1 MAVTLDTLK
10 KSIGKKK
17 TKSMAF
23 AWLADYE
30 CMAGEVDNALARVD
44 AGLGM
49 YPGDIPG
56 MLVRSKIL
64 FQKGNFEECIKE
76 CEKVL
81 EKEPFCLS
89 AQKRMGEAY
98 EQLEN
103 IAERNH
109 CFRRVHDMDPLDTF
123 WKEEYEATPEENA
136 GVAAGAVAGAAVEAM
151 GEADFAMPDLG
162 DMSQPQTEEN
172 SEFTL
177 DNVGGEAPAEAAAE
191 PQAEEKPAEED
202 SLFSKSLDMDI
213 DAPAEEAAPAKSASP
228 FSSFGED
235 EDPFAALAS
244 LGGDD
249 NSVEESAMDSLQQS
263 LDTALSEAS
272 AEAADQEIPAG
283 EEISG
288 NDVGS
293 AFADLFGEEDDLDS
307 FGETTSAAAPAAE
320 PAEPANAS
328 PFAQFDLPTH
338 LDDEPEQQKENA
350 ADNVLD
356 EEPEDKPQ
364 SIDDAFGDIFGEDEL
379 PEELPSTKPAA
390 KAEPEE
396 TVDLNAWSPE
406 PASEGGLFEKS
417 AASDM
422 GLGED
427 KLELEEPV
435 AEEKPEETLE
445 LPEEDKTAD
454 KPQSLD
460 SAFADIFGE
469 DELPEELPPA
479 KPAEEAADLS
489 MDLAPENVEEPEL
502 KPYAGDLSL
511 DDSALTLDE
520 PALEI
525 PAEEKPAE
533 ESPAEE
539 KPVEDFADVS
549 LDLAPENVEE
559 PELKPYAGDVALD
572 DSALTLDEPALEM
585 PTIEPVE
592 ETPAEAATEVAAA
605 EEELTLD
612 EPASE
617 GGMFE
622 KSASTDMGLGED
634 KLELEE
640 PVAEEPAVEE
650 TATIE
655 PVVEEPAVAE
665 APVEAAPVE
674 EVPAEEAPA
683 QEANGAL
690 DGEGFGIDK
699 AFDALFAEE
708 DELPEEHAEPASED
722 AGTDKVITEEA
733 APEIAEEKPADE
745 TTASEKEELDK
756 EMGAAFSSL
765 FADDDDLVVDEAKP
779 AEAVP
784 TEEDT
789 GAALEEAPL
798 ADAALEADLDKSFSS
813 LFGEDDALEEAPAEA
828 STTDSAATAEAPA
841 ADAASNEAETAI
853 PELTG
858 NSTDLESLESEFSG
872 AFKQLFNTDDDSLDE
887 STVPS
892 SNKGVDFLMSGD
904 SDDEVTAGL
913 VTDPTAPLDKLP
925 PDIDESLNTQT
936 LAEIYFEQGY
946 YDKALDIYKDLSSKD
961 PENEAI
967 AKRLAEVE
975 KAYDAKFGGG
985 SNGRS

>member
-10 KSIGKKK
+10 KTVGKKK
-17 TKSMAF
+17 VKSMAF

-30 CMAGEVDNALARVD
+30 NMAGDVDNALARVE
-44 AGLGM
+44 AGLKT

-64 FQKGNFEECIKE
+64 FQKGDFEECIKE
-76 CEKVL
+76 CERVL

-103 IAERNH
+103 TVERNH

-123 WKEEYEATPEENA
+123 WKEEYEAEPEENVA
-136 GVAAGAVAGAAVEAM
+136 VAAGAVAGAAADAM
-151 GEADFAMPDLG
+151 GDVDFAMPDLG
-162 DMSQPQTEEN
+162 DMNQPQAEEN
-172 SEFTL
+172 AELAL
-177 DNVGGEAPAEAAAE
+177 DTVTAEPAAE

-202 SLFSKSLDMDI
+202 NLFSKSLDMDI
-213 DAPAEEAAPAKSASP
+213 DAPAEETAPAKSASP
-228 FSSFGED
+228 FSSLGED

-244 LGGDD
+244 LGGED

-263 LDTALSEAS
+263 LDSAI
-272 AEAADQEIPAG
+272 AEAGNETVDQEIPAG

-307 FGETTSAAAPAAE
+307 FGETTSAPAAK

-328 PFAQFDLPTH
+328 PFAQFDLPSS
-338 LDDEPEQQKENA
+338 LEDEPEQPKENV
-350 ADNVLD
+350 ADNTLD
-356 EEPEDKPQ
+356 EVTEDKPQ

-390 KAEPEE
+390 QAEPEQ

-422 GLGED
+422 GFDLAED
-427 KLELEEPV
+427 KP
-435 AEEKPEETLE
+435 ADKP
-445 LPEEDKTAD
+445 AD

-469 DELPEELPPA
+469 DELPEELPPS
-479 KPAEEAADLS
+479 KPA
-489 MDLAPENVEEPEL
+489 EEPEL
-502 KPYAGDLSL
+502 KPFEESLSL

-520 PALEI
+520 PALET
-525 PAEEKPAE
+525 PAAEPAL
-533 ESPAEE
+533 
-539 KPVEDFADVS
+539 DVPDELS
-549 LDLAPENVEE
+549 MELPPENAKE
-559 PELKPYAGDVALD
+559 PELKPFEEGLSLD
-572 DSALTLDEPALEM
+572 DSALTLDEPALE
-585 PTIEPVE
+585 
-592 ETPAEAATEVAAA
+592 TPAETSTELSADEMDIANWTPGGTPA
-605 EEELTLD
+605 EETENVDLEVTQPAVE
-612 EPASE
+612 EPAAVE
-617 GGMFE
+617 PADE
-622 KSASTDMGLGED
+622 KLTI
-634 KLELEE
+634 
-640 PVAEEPAVEE
+640 EEPAVEE
-650 TATIE
+650 TAA
-655 PVVEEPAVAE
+655 EEPAVAE
-665 APVEAAPVE
+665 TPVEAAP
-674 EVPAEEAPA
+674 AEET
-683 QEANGAL
+683 NGAL

-708 DELPEEHAEPASED
+708 DELPEEHATPAAETAD
-722 AGTDKVITEEA
+722 ADKVTAEET
-733 APEIAEEKPADE
+733 APEISEDKPEEGMS
-745 TTASEKEELDK
+745 ASEKEELDK
-756 EMGAAFSSL
+756 EMGDAFSSL
-765 FADDDDLVVDEAKP
+765 FADDDDLAVDETKS
-779 AEAVP
+779 AETAP
-784 TEEDT
+784 PEEDT
-789 GAALEEAPL
+789 GAAPEEAPL

-813 LFGEDDALEEAPAEA
+813 LFGEDDALEETP
-828 STTDSAATAEAPA
+828 AEAPA
-841 ADAASNEAETAI
+841 ADAASAATEAPAETDAAI
-853 PELTG
+853 PELTS

-887 STVPS
+887 TTVPP

-946 YDKALDIYKDLSSKD
+946 YDKALDIYKDLSNKD

-985 SNGRS
+985 ANGRS

>member
-17 TKSMAF
+17 VKSMAF

-30 CMAGEVDNALARVD
+30 NMAGDVDNALARVE
-44 AGLGM
+44 AGLKM

-64 FQKGNFEECIKE
+64 FQKGDFEECIKE
-76 CEKVL
+76 CERVL

-103 IAERNH
+103 TVERNH

-123 WKEEYEATPEENA
+123 WKEEYEAEPEENVA
-136 GVAAGAVAGAAVEAM
+136 VAAGAVAGAAAGAAADAM
-151 GEADFAMPDLG
+151 GDVDFAMPDLG
-162 DMSQPQTEEN
+162 DMNQPQAEEN
-172 SEFTL
+172 AELAL
-177 DNVGGEAPAEAAAE
+177 DTVTAEPAAE

-202 SLFSKSLDMDI
+202 NLFSKSLDMDI
-213 DAPAEEAAPAKSASP
+213 DAPAEETAPAKSASP
-228 FSSFGED
+228 FSSLGED

-244 LGGDD
+244 LGGED

-263 LDTALSEAS
+263 LDSAI
-272 AEAADQEIPAG
+272 AEAGNETVDQEIPAG

-307 FGETTSAAAPAAE
+307 FGETTSAPAAK

-328 PFAQFDLPTH
+328 PFAQFDLPSS
-338 LDDEPEQQKENA
+338 LDDEPEQPKENV
-350 ADNVLD
+350 ADNTLD
-356 EEPEDKPQ
+356 EVTEDKPQ

-379 PEELPSTKPAA
+379 PEELPPTKPAA
-390 KAEPEE
+390 QAEPEQ

-422 GLGED
+422 GFDLAED
-427 KLELEEPV
+427 KP
-435 AEEKPEETLE
+435 ADKP
-445 LPEEDKTAD
+445 AD

-469 DELPEELPPA
+469 DELPEELPPS
-479 KPAEEAADLS
+479 KPA
-489 MDLAPENVEEPEL
+489 EEPEL
-502 KPYAGDLSL
+502 KPFEESLSL

-520 PALEI
+520 PALET
-525 PAEEKPAE
+525 PAAEPAL
-533 ESPAEE
+533 
-539 KPVEDFADVS
+539 DVPDELS
-549 LDLAPENVEE
+549 MELPPENAKE
-559 PELKPYAGDVALD
+559 PELKPFEEGISLD
-572 DSALTLDEPALEM
+572 DSALTLDEPALE
-585 PTIEPVE
+585 
-592 ETPAEAATEVAAA
+592 TPAETSTELSADEMDIANWTPGGTPAEETENVDLEMTQPAVEEPAAVEPAD
-605 EEELTLD
+605 EELTI
-612 EPASE
+612 
-617 GGMFE
+617 
-622 KSASTDMGLGED
+622 
-634 KLELEE
+634 
-640 PVAEEPAVEE
+640 EEPAVEE
-650 TATIE
+650 TAA
-655 PVVEEPAVAE
+655 EEPAVAE
-665 APVEAAPVE
+665 TPVEAAP
-674 EVPAEEAPA
+674 AEET
-683 QEANGAL
+683 NGAL

-708 DELPEEHAEPASED
+708 DELPEEHATPAAETAD
-722 AGTDKVITEEA
+722 ADKVTAEET
-733 APEIAEEKPADE
+733 APEISEDKPEEGMS
-745 TTASEKEELDK
+745 ASEKEELDK
-756 EMGAAFSSL
+756 EMGDAFSSL
-765 FADDDDLVVDEAKP
+765 FADDDDLAVDETKS
-779 AEAVP
+779 AETAP

-813 LFGEDDALEEAPAEA
+813 LFGEDDALEETP
-828 STTDSAATAEAPA
+828 AEAPA
-841 ADAASNEAETAI
+841 ADAASAATEAPAETDAAI
-853 PELTG
+853 PELTS

-887 STVPS
+887 TTVPP

-985 SNGRS
+985 ANGRS

>member
-10 KSIGKKK
+10 KTVGKKK
-17 TKSMAF
+17 VKSMAF

-30 CMAGEVDNALARVD
+30 SMAGDVENALARVD
-44 AGLGM
+44 AGLKM

-64 FQKGNFEECIKE
+64 FQKGDFEECVKE
-76 CEKVL
+76 CERVL

-103 IAERNH
+103 IVERNH

-123 WKEEYEATPEENA
+123 WKEEYEAVPEENV
-136 GVAAGAVAGAAVEAM
+136 GVVAGAVAGAAADAM

-162 DMSQPQTEEN
+162 DMNQQQAEESSEAAPVTE
-172 SEFTL
+172 
-177 DNVGGEAPAEAAAE
+177 EAAAE
-191 PQAEEKPAEED
+191 PQAEEKPTEED
-202 SLFSKSLDMDI
+202 NLFSKSLDMDI

-228 FSSFGED
+228 FSSFGEE

-244 LGGDD
+244 LGGED

-263 LDTALSEAS
+263 LDSAI
-272 AEAADQEIPAG
+272 AEAGNETVDQEIPAG

-288 NDVGS
+288 HDVGS

-307 FGETTSAAAPAAE
+307 FGETTSAPAAK

-328 PFAQFDLPTH
+328 PFAQFDLPSS
-338 LDDEPEQQKENA
+338 LDDEPEPQKEEA
-350 ADNVLD
+350 ADNVLED
-356 EEPEDKPQ
+356 VSEDKPQ

-390 KAEPEE
+390 QAEPEQ

-422 GLGED
+422 GFELDED
-427 KLELEEPV
+427 KS
-435 AEEKPEETLE
+435 
-445 LPEEDKTAD
+445 AD

-469 DELPEELPPA
+469 DELPEELPPS
-479 KPAEEAADLS
+479 KPAEETADDLS
-489 MDLAPENVEEPEL
+489 MDLPPENAKEPEL
-502 KPYAGDLSL
+502 KPFEGSLSL

-520 PALEI
+520 PALET
-525 PAEEKPAE
+525 PAEETAETTEPAVE
-533 ESPAEE
+533 PALE
-539 KPVEDFADVS
+539 VAD
-549 LDLAPENVEE
+549 DLSMDLPPENAEE
-559 PELKPYAGDVALD
+559 PELKPFEGGVSLD
-572 DSALTLDEPALEM
+572 DSALTLDEPALE
-585 PTIEPVE
+585 
-592 ETPAEAATEVAAA
+592 TPAEATTELSADGLDLADWTPGGTPAEETEEVALESTQPAVEEPAA
-605 EEELTLD
+605 EELTIE
-612 EPASE
+612 EPAVE
-617 GGMFE
+617 E
-622 KSASTDMGLGED
+622 PVAEPAADISTDSLTED
-634 KLELEE
+634 SGLELPAEEALEPAVEEPAAEE
-640 PVAEEPAVEE
+640 PVAEE
-650 TATIE
+650 
-655 PVVEEPAVAE
+655 VVAEEPAVAE
-665 APVEAAPVE
+665 T
-674 EVPAEEAPA
+674 PAETAPA
-683 QEANGAL
+683 EEANGAL

-708 DELPEEHAEPASED
+708 DELPEEHAAPAVED
-722 AGTDKVITEEA
+722 TGTDKVITEEA
-733 APEIAEEKPADE
+733 APEVAEDKPE
-745 TTASEKEELDK
+745 EGVTESEKEELDK

-765 FADDDDLVVDEAKP
+765 FADDDDLPVDEAKP
-779 AEAVP
+779 AETTP

-813 LFGEDDALEEAPAEA
+813 LFGEDDSLEEAP
-828 STTDSAATAEAPA
+828 AEAPA
-841 ADAASNEAETAI
+841 ADAAATTATEAAPAADAAI
-853 PELTG
+853 PELTS

-887 STVPS
+887 STVPP

-975 KAYDAKFGGG
+975 KAYEAKFGGDV
-985 SNGRS
+985 NGRS

>member
-10 KSIGKKK
+10 KTVGKKK
-17 TKSMAF
+17 VKSMAF

-30 CMAGEVDNALARVD
+30 NMAGDVDNALARVE
-44 AGLGM
+44 AGLKT

-64 FQKGNFEECIKE
+64 FQKGDFEECIKE
-76 CEKVL
+76 CERVL

-103 IAERNH
+103 TVERNH

-123 WKEEYEATPEENA
+123 WKEEYEAEPEENVA
-136 GVAAGAVAGAAVEAM
+136 VAAGAVAGAAADAM
-151 GEADFAMPDLG
+151 GDVDFAMPDLG
-162 DMSQPQTEEN
+162 DMNQPQAEEN
-172 SEFTL
+172 AELAL
-177 DNVGGEAPAEAAAE
+177 DTVTAEPAAE

-202 SLFSKSLDMDI
+202 NLFSKSLDMDI
-213 DAPAEEAAPAKSASP
+213 DAPAEETAPAKSASP
-228 FSSFGED
+228 FSSLGED

-244 LGGDD
+244 LGGED

-263 LDTALSEAS
+263 LDSAI
-272 AEAADQEIPAG
+272 AEAGNETVDQEIPAG

-307 FGETTSAAAPAAE
+307 FGETTSAPAAK

-328 PFAQFDLPTH
+328 PFAQFDLPSS
-338 LDDEPEQQKENA
+338 LDDEPEQPKENV
-350 ADNVLD
+350 ADNTLD
-356 EEPEDKPQ
+356 EVTEDKPQ

-390 KAEPEE
+390 QAEPEQ

-422 GLGED
+422 GFDLAED
-427 KLELEEPV
+427 KP
-435 AEEKPEETLE
+435 ADKP
-445 LPEEDKTAD
+445 AD

-469 DELPEELPPA
+469 DELPEELPPS
-479 KPAEEAADLS
+479 KPA
-489 MDLAPENVEEPEL
+489 EEPEL
-502 KPYAGDLSL
+502 KPFEESLSL

-520 PALEI
+520 PALET
-525 PAEEKPAE
+525 PAAEPAL
-533 ESPAEE
+533 
-539 KPVEDFADVS
+539 DVPDELS
-549 LDLAPENVEE
+549 MELPPENAKE
-559 PELKPYAGDVALD
+559 PELKPFEEGVSLD
-572 DSALTLDEPALEM
+572 DSALTLDEPALE
-585 PTIEPVE
+585 
-592 ETPAEAATEVAAA
+592 TPAETSTELSADEMDIANWTPGGTPAEETENVDLEMTQPAVEEPAAVEPAD
-605 EEELTLD
+605 EELTI
-612 EPASE
+612 
-617 GGMFE
+617 
-622 KSASTDMGLGED
+622 
-634 KLELEE
+634 
-640 PVAEEPAVEE
+640 EEPAVEE
-650 TATIE
+650 TAA
-655 PVVEEPAVAE
+655 EEPAVAE
-665 APVEAAPVE
+665 TPVEAAP
-674 EVPAEEAPA
+674 AEET
-683 QEANGAL
+683 NGAL

-708 DELPEEHAEPASED
+708 DELPEEHATPAAETAD
-722 AGTDKVITEEA
+722 ADKVTAEET
-733 APEIAEEKPADE
+733 APEISEDKPEEGMS
-745 TTASEKEELDK
+745 ASEKEELDK
-756 EMGAAFSSL
+756 EMGDAFSSL
-765 FADDDDLVVDEAKP
+765 FADDDDLAVDETKS
-779 AEAVP
+779 AETAP

-813 LFGEDDALEEAPAEA
+813 LFGEDDALEETP
-828 STTDSAATAEAPA
+828 AEAPA
-841 ADAASNEAETAI
+841 ADAASAATEAPAETDAAI
-853 PELTG
+853 PELTS

-887 STVPS
+887 TTVPP

-985 SNGRS
+985 ANGRS

>member
-10 KSIGKKK
+10 KTVGKKK
-17 TKSMAF
+17 VKSMAF

-30 CMAGEVDNALARVD
+30 NMAGDVDNALARVE
-44 AGLGM
+44 AGLKT

-64 FQKGNFEECIKE
+64 FQKGDFEECIKE
-76 CEKVL
+76 CERVL

-103 IAERNH
+103 TVERNH

-123 WKEEYEATPEENA
+123 WKEEYEAEPEENVA
-136 GVAAGAVAGAAVEAM
+136 VAAGAVAGAAADAM
-151 GEADFAMPDLG
+151 GDVDFAMPDLG
-162 DMSQPQTEEN
+162 DMNQPQAEEN
-172 SEFTL
+172 AELAL
-177 DNVGGEAPAEAAAE
+177 DTVTAEPAAE

-202 SLFSKSLDMDI
+202 NLFSKSLDMDI
-213 DAPAEEAAPAKSASP
+213 DAPAEETAPAKSASP
-228 FSSFGED
+228 FSSLGED

-244 LGGDD
+244 LGGED

-263 LDTALSEAS
+263 LDSAI
-272 AEAADQEIPAG
+272 AEAGNETVDQEIPAG

-307 FGETTSAAAPAAE
+307 FGETTSAPAAK

-328 PFAQFDLPTH
+328 PFAQFDLPSS
-338 LDDEPEQQKENA
+338 LEDEPEQPKENV
-350 ADNVLD
+350 ADNTLD
-356 EEPEDKPQ
+356 EVTEDKPQ

-390 KAEPEE
+390 QAEPEQ

-422 GLGED
+422 GFDLAED
-427 KLELEEPV
+427 KP
-435 AEEKPEETLE
+435 ADKP
-445 LPEEDKTAD
+445 AD

-469 DELPEELPPA
+469 DELPEELPPS
-479 KPAEEAADLS
+479 KPA
-489 MDLAPENVEEPEL
+489 EEPEL
-502 KPYAGDLSL
+502 KPFEESLSL

-520 PALEI
+520 PALET
-525 PAEEKPAE
+525 PAAEPAL
-533 ESPAEE
+533 
-539 KPVEDFADVS
+539 DVPDELS
-549 LDLAPENVEE
+549 MELPPENAKE
-559 PELKPYAGDVALD
+559 PELKPFEEGISLD
-572 DSALTLDEPALEM
+572 DSALTLDEPA
-585 PTIEPVE
+585 P
-592 ETPAEAATEVAAA
+592 ETPAETSTELSADEMDIANWTPGGTPAEETENVDLEVTQPAVEEPAAVEPAD
-605 EEELTLD
+605 EELTI
-612 EPASE
+612 
-617 GGMFE
+617 
-622 KSASTDMGLGED
+622 
-634 KLELEE
+634 
-640 PVAEEPAVEE
+640 EEPAVEE
-650 TATIE
+650 TAA
-655 PVVEEPAVAE
+655 EEPAVAE
-665 APVEAAPVE
+665 TPVEAAP
-674 EVPAEEAPA
+674 AEET
-683 QEANGAL
+683 NGAL

-708 DELPEEHAEPASED
+708 DELPEEHATPAAETAD
-722 AGTDKVITEEA
+722 ADKVTAEET
-733 APEIAEEKPADE
+733 APEISEDKPEEGMS
-745 TTASEKEELDK
+745 ASEKEELDK
-756 EMGAAFSSL
+756 EMGDAFSSL
-765 FADDDDLVVDEAKP
+765 FADDDDLAVDETKS
-779 AEAVP
+779 AETAP

-813 LFGEDDALEEAPAEA
+813 LFGEDDALEETP
-828 STTDSAATAEAPA
+828 AEAPA
-841 ADAASNEAETAI
+841 ADAASAATEAPAETDAAI
-853 PELTG
+853 PELTS

-887 STVPS
+887 TTVPP

-985 SNGRS
+985 ANGRS

>member
-10 KSIGKKK
+10 KTVGKKK
-17 TKSMAF
+17 VKSMAF

-30 CMAGEVDNALARVD
+30 SMAGDVENALARVD
-44 AGLGM
+44 AGLKM

-64 FQKGNFEECIKE
+64 FQKGDFEECVKE
-76 CEKVL
+76 CERVL

-103 IAERNH
+103 IVERNH

-123 WKEEYEATPEENA
+123 WKEEYEAVPEENV
-136 GVAAGAVAGAAVEAM
+136 GVAAGAVADAAADAM

-162 DMSQPQTEEN
+162 DMNQPQAEESSEAAPVTE
-172 SEFTL
+172 
-177 DNVGGEAPAEAAAE
+177 EAAAE
-191 PQAEEKPAEED
+191 PQAEEKPTEED
-202 SLFSKSLDMDI
+202 NLFSKSLDMDI

-228 FSSFGED
+228 FSSFGEE

-244 LGGDD
+244 LGGED

-263 LDTALSEAS
+263 LDSAI
-272 AEAADQEIPAG
+272 AEAGNETVDQEIPAG

-307 FGETTSAAAPAAE
+307 FGETTSAPAAK

-328 PFAQFDLPTH
+328 PFAQFDLPSS
-338 LDDEPEQQKENA
+338 LDDEPEPQKEEA
-350 ADNVLD
+350 ADNVLED
-356 EEPEDKPQ
+356 VSEDKPQ

-390 KAEPEE
+390 QAEPEQ

-422 GLGED
+422 GFELDED
-427 KLELEEPV
+427 KS
-435 AEEKPEETLE
+435 
-445 LPEEDKTAD
+445 AD

-469 DELPEELPPA
+469 DELPEELPPS
-479 KPAEEAADLS
+479 KPAEETADVSL
-489 MDLAPENVEEPEL
+489 DLEPENAEEPEL
-502 KPYAGDLSL
+502 KPFEETLSL

-520 PALEI
+520 PALET
-525 PAEEKPAE
+525 PAAETAETTETTEPALE
-533 ESPAEE
+533 
-539 KPVEDFADVS
+539 VAD
-549 LDLAPENVEE
+549 DLSMDLPPENAEE
-559 PELKPYAGDVALD
+559 PELKPFEGGVSLD
-572 DSALTLDEPALEM
+572 DSALTLDEPALE
-585 PTIEPVE
+585 
-592 ETPAEAATEVAAA
+592 TPAEATTELSADGLDLADWTPGGTPAEEIEEVALESTQPAVEEPAVEEPAAVELPA
-605 EEELTLD
+605 EESL
-612 EPASE
+612 EPAVE
-617 GGMFE
+617 E
-622 KSASTDMGLGED
+622 PAA
-634 KLELEE
+634 EE
-640 PVAEEPAVEE
+640 PVAEEPVAEPAVEDAPVEPAVEEPAAVEPADEELTIEEPAVEE
-650 TATIE
+650 TAAE
-655 PVVEEPAVAE
+655 APAVAE
-665 APVEAAPVE
+665 TPVEAAP
-674 EVPAEEAPA
+674 AEET
-683 QEANGAL
+683 NGAL

-708 DELPEEHAEPASED
+708 DELPEEHATPAAETAD
-722 AGTDKVITEEA
+722 ADKVTAEET
-733 APEIAEEKPADE
+733 APEISEDKPEEGMS
-745 TTASEKEELDK
+745 ASEKEELDK
-756 EMGAAFSSL
+756 EMGDAFSSL
-765 FADDDDLVVDEAKP
+765 FADDDDLPVDEAKP
-779 AEAVP
+779 AEAAP

-828 STTDSAATAEAPA
+828 PAAEATATSETEAAPA
-841 ADAASNEAETAI
+841 ADETI
-853 PELTG
+853 PELTS

-887 STVPS
+887 STVPP

-975 KAYDAKFGGG
+975 KAYEAKFGGDA
-985 SNGRS
+985 NGRS